1 MLFSSLLIAV
11 LLGFTHPI
19 LSSIVRINALGDS
32 ITGSPG
38 CWRALLWQNLQTAG
52 VTNTDFVGTLAPQG
66 CGFNYDGENDGHG
79 GYLATGI
86 ASASQLPGWLAIS
99 LPDIVM
105 MQLGTNDVWSSLPT
119 ATILAA
125 YSTLVGQMRVQ
136 NPKMVVLVAQ
146 ITPMAPAGCASCAQG
161 VVSLN
166 AAIPAVCGYLFLIIS
181 RVKILNVECWAAA
194 ISTATSPV
202 NVVDCWTGFN
212 TTLNTGD
219 GVHPNESGNVILAHD
234 WFAPLS
240 SAIVK
245 VRGGGGGG
253 GATSTVTSA
262 ATISSNSKPVTASTL
277 ATKTSSSAQPTS
289 TGAGS
294 PLYGQCVPQA
304 AKVGLARLDASLGAL
319 ASITATSIASAF
331 LAEEAN

>member
-166 AAIPAVCGYLFLIIS
+166 AAIPA
-181 RVKILNVECWAAA
+181 WAAA

-294 PLYGQCVPQA
+294 PLYGQCGGQSWTGPFGCV
-304 AKVGLARLDASLGAL
+304 VGSTCKYYSDFYSQCLPS
-319 ASITATSIASAF
+319 
-331 LAEEAN
+331 